1 MTKIVDSKRR
11 DFLALTAA
19 LGTLGLRPLRSFGQ
33 DQMPARQIPGNLESL
48 PVIGLGSS
56 KVVAEIATKGTAPLA
71 AVLRALVGY
80 GGSVIDTWPRDAKN
94 DEGLGKVLRDP
105 YLNEK
110 LFVTTKIDRKGK
122 EAGLAQFRLTQR
134 LYERE
139 IIDLAQIFSL
149 IDLDTQWSTLKDL
162 KAAGDARFIGVTVAQ
177 YELYPDLE
185 NFLTKEK
192 PDFIQLNYSITER
205 RAEEKLLPVAQDLG
219 IAVLINRPFMNGAY
233 FERLEGRA
241 VPEWAAEFDCESWAQ
256 FSLKYILAHPAVTCV
271 LTETS
276 NPKHMQENALTAFG
290 RYPDVAAR
298 ERMRTLING
307 V

>member
-1 MTKIVDSKRR
+1 MTKIVDSTRR
-11 DFLALTAA
+11 NFLTLAA
-19 LGTLGLRPLRSFGQ
+19 VLGAVGLKPFRSFGQ
-33 DQMPARQIPGNLESL
+33 DQIPVRKIPGSLESL

-56 KVVAEIATKGTAPLA
+56 KAVAEIAAKGTEPLA
-71 AVLRALVGY
+71 AVLRMLVDY

-94 DEGLGKVLRDP
+94 EEEVGKVLADS

-110 LFVTTKIDRKGK
+110 LFVTTKVDQRGK

-134 LYERE
+134 LYEKE
-139 IIDLAQIFSL
+139 IIDLAQVFSL
-149 IDLDTQWSTLKDL
+149 IDLDTQWSTLQDL
-162 KAAGDARFIGVTVAQ
+162 KAAGDARFIGVTVSQ

-205 RAEEKLLPVAQDLG
+205 RAEEKLLPMAQDLG

-233 FERLEGRA
+233 FRKLEGRV

-256 FSLKYILAHPAVTCV
+256 FSLKYILAHPAVTCI

-276 NPKHMQENALTAFG
+276 NPKHMQENVLTAFG
-290 RYPDVAAR
+290 RYPDMMAR
-298 ERMRTLING
+298 EQMRTLINS

>member
-1 MTKIVDSKRR
+1 MTKITDSTRR
-11 DFLALTAA
+11 DFLALATA
-19 LGTLGLRPLRSFGQ
+19 LGVLGLKPSRSFGQ
-33 DQMPARQIPGNLESL
+33 DQMPVRQIPGSLESL

-56 KVVAEIATKGTAPLA
+56 KVVAEIATKGTEPLA
-71 AVLRALVGY
+71 AVLRMLVDY

-94 DEGLGKVLRDP
+94 DEGVGEVLADP

-110 LFVTTKIDRKGK
+110 LFVTTKIDQKGK

-139 IIDLAQIFSL
+139 TIDLAQIFSL
-149 IDLDTQWSTLKDL
+149 VDLDTQWPTLQDL
-162 KAAGDARFIGVTVAQ
+162 RATGNARFIGVTVSQ
-177 YELYPDLE
+177 YELYPNLE
-185 NFLTKEK
+185 NFLAKEK

-205 RAEEKLLPVAQDLG
+205 KAEEKLLPMAQDLG

-233 FERLEGRA
+233 FRRLEGRA
-241 VPEWAAEFDCESWAQ
+241 IPEWAAEFDCESWAQ

-290 RYPDVAAR
+290 RYPDAAER
-298 ERMRTLING
+298 ERMRSLIG
-307 V
+307 SV

>member
-19 LGTLGLRPLRSFGQ
+19 LGTLGLRPLHSFGQ
-33 DQMPARQIPGNLESL
+33 DQMPVRQIPGSLESL

-56 KVVAEIATKGTAPLA
+56 KVVAEIATKGTEPLA
-71 AVLRALVGY
+71 AVLRMLVDY

-94 DEGLGKVLRDP
+94 DEGVGEVLADP

-110 LFVTTKIDRKGK
+110 LFVTTKIDQKGK

-149 IDLDTQWSTLKDL
+149 VDLDTQWPTLQDL
-162 KAAGDARFIGVTVAQ
+162 RATGNARFIGVTVSQ
-177 YELYPDLE
+177 YELYPNLE

-205 RAEEKLLPVAQDLG
+205 KAEEKLLPMAQDLG

-233 FERLEGRA
+233 FRRLEGRA
-241 VPEWAAEFDCESWAQ
+241 IPEWAAEFDCESWAQ

-290 RYPDVAAR
+290 RYPDAAAR
-298 ERMRTLING
+298 ERMRSLIG
-307 V
+307 SV